1 MMRITDLMALLE
13 AVYEEYG
20 NVIVNTVNEETGEV
34 RYFDGA
40 ETTGYELTLT
50 HTDYGTASA
59 EDENDAEFF
68 IAEIDANMN
77 EAEFLATLALLGICQ
92 GVRV

>member
-1 MMRITDLMALLE
+1 MMRVLDLMKLLE

-34 RYFDGA
+34 RYIDGA

-50 HTDYGTASA
+50 HTDYGTASV
-59 EDENDAEFF
+59 EDEDDEFF
-68 IAEIDANMN
+68 IAEIDANMS
-77 EAEFLATLALLGICQ
+77 EAEFLATLALLGIC
-92 GVRV
+92 

>member
-1 MMRITDLMALLE
+1 MMRVMDLMTLLE

-34 RYFDGA
+34 RYIDGA

-59 EDENDAEFF
+59 EDEDDAEFF
-68 IAEIDANMN
+68 IAEIDANMS
-77 EAEFLATLALLGICQ
+77 EAEFLATLALLGIC
-92 GVRV
+92 

>member
-1 MMRITDLMALLE
+1 MMRVLDLMRLLE

-34 RYFDGA
+34 RYIDGA

-59 EDENDAEFF
+59 EDEDDEFF
-68 IAEIDANMN
+68 IVEIDANMS
-77 EAEFLATLALLGICQ
+77 EAEFLATLALLEIC
-92 GVRV
+92 

>member
-34 RYFDGA
+34 RYIDGA

-59 EDENDAEFF
+59 EDEDDAEFF
-68 IAEIDANMN
+68 IAEIDTNMS
-77 EAEFLATLALLGICQ
+77 EAEFLATLALLGIC
-92 GVRV
+92 

>member
-34 RYFDGA
+34 RYIDGA

-77 EAEFLATLALLGICQ
+77 EAEFLATLALLGIC
-92 GVRV
+92 

>member
-1 MMRITDLMALLE
+1 MMRVMDLMVLLE

-59 EDENDAEFF
+59 EDEDDEFF

-77 EAEFLATLALLGICQ
+77 EAEFLATLALLGIC
-92 GVRV
+92 

>member
-1 MMRITDLMALLE
+1 MMRVLDLMRLLE

-34 RYFDGA
+34 RYIDGA

-59 EDENDAEFF
+59 EDEDDEFF
-68 IAEIDANMN
+68 IAEIDANMS
-77 EAEFLATLALLGICQ
+77 EAEFLVTLALLGIC
-92 GVRV
+92 